1 MAFDILA
8 DSDGD
13 LLIDPNTGDI
23 VIGFSDEQHFR
34 DLLLAQ
40 KGDFKEY
47 PLAGVGLINYNKSNG
62 KAQLD
67 KEIRLQLKAD
77 GATAFVN
84 ISAGENFEIQIN
96 GNY

>member
-8 DSDGD
+8 GEDGE
-13 LLIDPNTGDI
+13 LLIDPVTGDI
-23 VIGFSDEQHFR
+23 VIGLSDEQHFR
-34 DLLLAQ
+34 DLLLSQ

-77 GATAFVN
+77 GAVAFVN
-84 ISAGENFEIQIN
+84 ISAGETFEIEIN
-96 GNY
+96 GKY

>member
-8 DSDGD
+8 DEDGD
-13 LLIDPNTGDI
+13 LLIDPITGDI

-40 KGDFKEY
+40 KGDFKEF
-47 PLAGVGLINYNKSNG
+47 PLAGVGLINYSKSNG

-77 GATAFVN
+77 GATAFVS
-84 ISAGENFEIQIN
+84 ISAGEKFEIEIN
-96 GNY
+96 GKY

>member
-8 DSDGD
+8 GEDGD
-13 LLIDPNTGDI
+13 LLIDPVTGDI
-23 VIGFSDEQHFR
+23 VIGLSDEQHFR
-34 DLLLAQ
+34 DLLLSQ

-77 GATAFVN
+77 GATSFVN
-84 ISAGENFEIQIN
+84 ISSGETFEIEIN
-96 GNY
+96 GKY